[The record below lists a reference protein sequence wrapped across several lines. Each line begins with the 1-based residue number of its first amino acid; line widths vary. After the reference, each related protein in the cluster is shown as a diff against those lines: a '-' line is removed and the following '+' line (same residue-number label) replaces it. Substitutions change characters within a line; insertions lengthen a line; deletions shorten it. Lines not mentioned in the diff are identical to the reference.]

1 MRRFGMSH
9 DMHQTAEP
17 LTATG
22 AGMDNEQQI
31 AFWNGEAGK
40 RWVENDVQL
49 ERSIGPV
56 TEQLLQQAQAGAGM
70 RALDIGCGCGNQTLA
85 LARQIGAGGQV
96 TGVDISEPMLALAR
110 QRGRDAGEAAAAL
123 DFLLADAST
132 HDFAP
137 GGFDMLFSRFGVMFF
152 ADPTAAFSN
161 LRQAAAPGARL
172 VFSCWQAPARN
183 AWISVPLGVAL
194 RHVSAPP
201 KPDPHAP
208 GPFAFADPARI
219 ERILGDAGFSDIEC
233 QPWQT
238 ALCFAEGDSVEDAT
252 RKLVQAG
259 PVGVLL
265 TDLAPDAMEAA
276 LVEMSEAFAPSF
288 RDGKLMMDSAIW
300 LVSARAAP

>member
-1 MRRFGMSH
+1 
-9 DMHQTAEP
+9 
-17 LTATG
+17 
-22 AGMDNEQQI
+22 MDNEQQI
-31 AFWNGEAGK
+31 AFWNGEAGR

-56 TEQLLQQAQAGAGM
+56 TGQLLQRAQTSAGM

-85 LARQIGAGGQV
+85 LARQIGAGGHI

-110 QRGRDAGEAAAAL
+110 QRAGDAGSDAAGVE
-123 DFLLADAST
+123 FLLADASS
-132 HDFAP
+132 HAFAP
-137 GGFDMLFSRFGVMFF
+137 GSFDLLFSRFGVMFF
-152 ADPTAAFSN
+152 ADPTAAFRN
-161 LRQAAAPGARL
+161 LRQAARPDARL
-172 VFSCWQAPARN
+172 LFSCWQAPALN
-183 AWISVPLGVAL
+183 AWISLPMRVAL

-219 ERILGDAGFSDIEC
+219 GQILGDAGFGDIEC

-238 ALCFAEGDSVEDAT
+238 ALCFAEGDSAEDAT

-265 TDLAPDAMEAA
+265 ADLTPDAMEAA
-276 LVEMSEAFAPSF
+276 LLEMTEAFAPSF

-300 LVSARAAP
+300 LVSARAVP